1 MPPITLTQSSDHSQT
16 LQGERFAID
25 VIHRPQE
32 NVRSGLQVIIDDDAQ
47 GDGTRVR
54 LHVYG
59 RAAWNELKAIVDRAH
74 ELIEKEADL

>member
-1 MPPITLTQSSDHSQT
+1 MSIIITQSSDHSQT
-16 LQGERFAID
+16 LQGKRFAID

-32 NVRSGLQVIIDDDAQ
+32 NVRSGLQVIVDDDAQ

-59 RAAWNELKAIVDRAH
+59 RAAWDELKALVDRAN